1 MFDSFIMSWIH
12 HSTGLDGLKLI
23 GLTGSLDLV
32 RVRLTEQL
40 FVVAGRIVIVEG
52 NGAGSL

>member
-52 NGAGSL
+52 TGAGSL